1 MSVEKGDG
9 METVETGKDKVK
21 KICEMVRHQTLEPAM
36 EEAERI
42 VSEARVKEEQ
52 ILEKAQQKVQK
63 MQRDAEK
70 EIERRRILF
79 EATMQQGARQT
90 VETVKQQIEE
100 LLLGLLGKMLTSKL
114 SEPQILASLIT
125 ALVNAIEKEGIE
137 GDLSV
142 LIPAVVP
149 ARTINELLAK
159 QILEKLKEKS
169 VLVGPMKGGVELKL
183 HKERI
188 TVEMTDEA
196 LQEMIGSYIRKDLRE
211 FLFGQ

>member
-1 MSVEKGDG
+1 
-9 METVETGKDKVK
+9 METVETGKEKVK
-21 KICEMVRHQTLEPAM
+21 KICEMLRHQTLEPAM

-42 VSEARVKEEQ
+42 AAEARMKAEQ
-52 ILEKAQQKVQK
+52 ILEQAQHKVQK
-63 MQRDAEK
+63 MQREAEK
-70 EIERRRILF
+70 EIERRRVLF
-79 EATMQQGARQT
+79 EASMQQGARQT

-100 LLLGLLGKMLTSKL
+100 LVVGQLGKTLSNKL
-114 SEPQILASLIT
+114 SEPEVLASLIT
-125 ALVNAIEKEGIE
+125 ALVHAIEKEGIE

-142 LIPAVVP
+142 LIPSMVP

-159 QILEKLKEKS
+159 QLLDRLKEKS
-169 VLVGPMKGGVELKL
+169 VLIGPMKGGVELKL
-183 HKERI
+183 HKEKI

>member
-1 MSVEKGDG
+1 
-9 METVETGKDKVK
+9 METVETGKEKVK
-21 KICEMVRHQTLEPAM
+21 KICEMLRHQTLEPAM

-42 VSEARVKEEQ
+42 AAEARMKAEQ
-52 ILEKAQQKVQK
+52 ILEQAQHKIQK
-63 MQRDAEK
+63 MQREAEK
-70 EIERRRILF
+70 EIERRRVLF
-79 EATMQQGARQT
+79 EASMQQGARQT

-100 LLLGLLGKMLTSKL
+100 LVVGQLGKTLSNKL
-114 SEPQILASLIT
+114 SEPQVLASLIT
-125 ALVNAIEKEGIE
+125 ALVHAIEKEGIE

-142 LIPAVVP
+142 LIPSMVP

-159 QILEKLKEKS
+159 QLLERLKEKS
-169 VLVGPMKGGVELKL
+169 VLIGPMKGGVELKL
-183 HKERI
+183 HKEKI